1 MGQALSF
8 FPPRCGR
15 GHELLLETN
24 LLHFFYLFIY
34 WMKDNHTC
42 QCQMLEMGGG
52 GNQCYSP
59 IES

>member
-15 GHELLLETN
+15 GHELLSDTS

-34 WMKDNHTC
+34 LLD
-42 QCQMLEMGGG
+42 ER
-52 GNQCYSP
+52 
-59 IES
+59 